1 MRTLTKKFLLATFLA
16 LSMEASAKASMV
28 TMTLRNVT
36 VKDAIVDLQKNTG
49 YSVVIYAKD
58 VDMNRRVNVE
68 ARNEKVANVVG
79 KILAGQNVSYEINGK
94 TIVVSQPKGVP
105 SESARTQKGD
115 DKKQRVKGNVVD
127 EQGQPIIGASVVDKA
142 TNTGAVTDLDGNF
155 VLDVPIGTELTI
167 SYVGFADYKLRAA
180 QNMNVQ
186 LRPDTQLLSDVVV
199 VGYGSQKKVD
209 VTGSIAS
216 VTGKDIARSPM
227 ANLTN
232 SIGGKLAGLRVVQRS
247 GEPGKD
253 GSDIDI
259 RGYGTALVVV
269 DGVPSSFDQIDP
281 NEIESITILKDA
293 SAAVYGIRAANGV
306 VLVTTKRGGSQAT
319 KIELNSTFSWQRP
332 TIYPELCNAAQFV
345 ELTDEDLVNRGK
357 QRSRKVRE
365 MACRRPGLRKHRLVQ
380 RGGKALGSATAIQPQ
395 RARRNRQGP
404 LFCLVGLSQRGWHL
418 AFQQFEFPAF

>member
-16 LSMEASAKASMV
+16 LSMEVSAKASMV
-28 TMTLRNVT
+28 TMNLRNVT
-36 VKDAIVDLQKNTG
+36 VKEAIVDLQKNTG

-68 ARNEKVANVVG
+68 ARNEKVSSVVG
-79 KILAGQNVSYEINGK
+79 QILAGQNVTYEINGK
-94 TIVVSQPKGVP
+94 TIVVSQRKSDP

-115 DKKQRVKGNVVD
+115 EKKQRVRGNVVD

-142 TNTGAVTDLDGNF
+142 TNTGTVTDIDGNF
-155 VLDVPIGTELTI
+155 VLDVATGTELTI
-167 SYVGFADYKLRAA
+167 SYVGYTDYKLRAS

-186 LRPDTQLLSDVVV
+186 LKPNTKLLDDVVV

-253 GSDIDI
+253 GSNIDI
-259 RGYGTALVVV
+259 RGYGTALIVV

-281 NEIESITILKDA
+281 NEIE
-293 SAAVYGIRAANGV
+293 RC
-306 VLVTTKRGGSQAT
+306 
-319 KIELNSTFSWQRP
+319 
-332 TIYPELCNAAQFV
+332 LCSSVWHSCRQWRYLSYNEAWR
-345 ELTDEDLVNRGK
+345 LSSHEDR
-357 QRSRKVRE
+357 
-365 MACRRPGLRKHRLVQ
+365 
-380 RGGKALGSATAIQPQ
+380 T
-395 RARRNRQGP
+395 
-404 LFCLVGLSQRGWHL
+404 
-418 AFQQFEFPAF
+418 

>member
-1 MRTLTKKFLLATFLA
+1 MAT
-16 LSMEASAKASMV
+16 
-28 TMTLRNVT
+28 
-36 VKDAIVDLQKNTG
+36 
-49 YSVVIYAKD
+49 
-58 VDMNRRVNVE
+58 
-68 ARNEKVANVVG
+68 
-79 KILAGQNVSYEINGK
+79 
-94 TIVVSQPKGVP
+94 
-105 SESARTQKGD
+105 
-115 DKKQRVKGNVVD
+115 
-127 EQGQPIIGASVVDKA
+127 
-142 TNTGAVTDLDGNF
+142 
-155 VLDVPIGTELTI
+155 GTELTI
-167 SYVGFADYKLRAA
+167 SYVGYTDYKLRAS

-186 LRPDTQLLSDVVV
+186 LKPNTKLLDDVVV

-253 GSDIDI
+253 GSNIDI

-306 VLVTTKRGGSQAT
+306 ILVTTKRGGSQAT

-332 TIYPELCNAAQFV
+332 TIYPELCNAAQFA

-357 QRSRKVRE
+357 QPTFGRNNNTTSTYV
-365 MACRRPGLRKHRLVQ
+365 AVQ
-380 RGGKALGSATAIQPQ
+380 KKPVILPLWVISTKAEYGAPTAPTISDLTSVPTWTY
-395 RARRNRQGP
+395 R
-404 LFCLVGLSQRGWHL
+404 
-418 AFQQFEFPAF
+418 

>member
-16 LSMEASAKASMV
+16 LSMEVSAKASMV

-68 ARNEKVANVVG
+68 ARNEKVTDVVG
-79 KILAGQNVSYEINGK
+79 KILAGQNVTYEINGK

-186 LRPDTQLLSDVVV
+186 LHPNTQLLSDVVV

-227 ANLTN
+227 PNLTN

-319 KIELNSTFSWQRP
+319 KIELNSTFSWQLEKP
-332 TIYPELCNAAQFV
+332 
-345 ELTDEDLVNRGK
+345 
-357 QRSRKVRE
+357 
-365 MACRRPGLRKHRLVQ
+365 H
-380 RGGKALGSATAIQPQ
+380 
-395 RARRNRQGP
+395 
-404 LFCLVGLSQRGWHL
+404 
-418 AFQQFEFPAF
+418 